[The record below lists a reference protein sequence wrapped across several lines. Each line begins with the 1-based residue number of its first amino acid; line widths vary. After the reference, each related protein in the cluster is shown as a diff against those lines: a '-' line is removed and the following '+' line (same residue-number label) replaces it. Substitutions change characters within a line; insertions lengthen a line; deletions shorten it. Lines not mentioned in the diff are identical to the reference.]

1 MDPTQM
7 KKIQAMKRYKSH
19 QFLNNLYVYFVSAL
33 TCSVFCFVTF
43 CMPYLSSLLRL
54 FFFVHISSLV
64 PVLFSS
70 KLLFIMGNL
79 IIFFLV
85 VNSRILSSDPS
96 STPVVYYDE
105 YIRSSQTPK
114 PLVATVEVKRG
125 KTLEKHVVGE
135 ILDIDSVDFK
145 CKGRVEKGTETFKED
160 DDIDAGDEQRLI
172 PSCSDELNKRAD
184 DFIARVNRQRRLEL
198 SLLNYGGSY

>member
-1 MDPTQM
+1 M
-7 KKIQAMKRYKSH
+7 KKIQAMKRYKKQ

-43 CMPYLSSLLRL
+43 CMPYLSSLLRV
-54 FFFVHISSLV
+54 FFLVHISSLV
-64 PVLFSS
+64 PVLLSS
-70 KLLFIMGNL
+70 KLLFIIGNL

-114 PLVATVEVKRG
+114 PRVTTVEVCNQG
-125 KTLEKHVVGE
+125 KALLEKHVVGE
-135 ILDIDSVDFK
+135 NLDINST
-145 CKGRVEKGTETFKED
+145 EKGTETFKED
-160 DDIDAGDEQRLI
+160 DDNIDAGDGQRLIPSCLI

>member
-1 MDPTQM
+1 
-7 KKIQAMKRYKSH
+7 
-19 QFLNNLYVYFVSAL
+19 
-33 TCSVFCFVTF
+33 
-43 CMPYLSSLLRL
+43 MPYLSSLLRL

-70 KLLFIMGNL
+70 KLLFIIGNL

-114 PLVATVEVKRG
+114 PLVATVEVNRG

-135 ILDIDSVDFK
+135 NLDIDLK

-160 DDIDAGDEQRLI
+160 DNIDAGDEQRLI